1 MTISLQVSKLPIETP
16 EDHQAVLARIDLLMD
31 AMPGSEEAVELAVL
45 AGLCARY
52 EDVAFPIDPPSAID
66 AIKFRMEQ
74 AGYSQADLAKVLGSR
89 SRASEL
95 LSGKVRTLSVNQI
108 RRLHA
113 AWRIPADVL
122 IRDPAHAA

>member
-1 MTISLQVSKLPIETP
+1 MVTAESGT
-16 EDHQAVLARIDLLMD
+16 LARIDMLMD
-31 AMPGSEEAVELAVL
+31 ATPGSEEAVELAVL

-52 EDVAFPIDPPSAID
+52 EDVAFQIDPPSAID

-95 LSGKVRTLSVNQI
+95 LSGKVRTLSVSQI